1 MGGNKLTGM
10 ASIRKNQFGAKARNY
25 SSRDE
30 KRRQAI
36 LKQVNGLAWLLDNSI
51 RLPFINYRIGVDAV
65 IGVVPGLGDVV
76 GLLLSSYIVTQ
87 AMRLGVPRIT
97 LLRMIGN
104 LAIETVLGMVPLL
117 GDIFDATY
125 KANARNVKLLNEV
138 IEQEAHRRSTHVMA
152 NRGAT
157 TAVIGALVGVIALA
171 WSLGMTLFSWVASL
185 LDSPDDEPEP
195 EPEESSRP
203 RKRFLWG

>member
-1 MGGNKLTGM
+1 MVSK
-10 ASIRKNQFGAKARNY
+10 RKNQLGAKARSH

-30 KRRQAI
+30 KRRNAI

-51 RLPFINYRIGVDAV
+51 TLPFVNYRIGVDAV
-65 IGVVPGLGDVV
+65 IGVIPGLGDVV

-104 LAIETVLGMVPLL
+104 LAIEAVLGMIPIA

-138 IEQEAHRRSTHVMA
+138 IEKEEHRRSTRKMA

-157 TAVIGALVGVIALA
+157 MAVIAALLGMIALV
-171 WSLGMTLFSWVASL
+171 WSLGMTVFTWVTSL
-185 LDSPDDEPEP
+185 LDSPDA
-195 EPEESSRP
+195 EEELEETSKP